1 MTEAVNVL
9 PVNVSETGI
18 TQSGCSEV
26 NLDYA
31 VSTAAVYSVW
41 QLSWSPI
48 ILWRSVMKKIYYIK
62 NSITFT
68 QLHIV
73 FTYKMV
79 L

>member
-9 PVNVSETGI
+9 PINVSETGI

-26 NLDYA
+26 SLDYA

-48 ILWRSVMKKIYYIK
+48 IL
-62 NSITFT
+62 
-68 QLHIV
+68 
-73 FTYKMV
+73 
-79 L
+79 